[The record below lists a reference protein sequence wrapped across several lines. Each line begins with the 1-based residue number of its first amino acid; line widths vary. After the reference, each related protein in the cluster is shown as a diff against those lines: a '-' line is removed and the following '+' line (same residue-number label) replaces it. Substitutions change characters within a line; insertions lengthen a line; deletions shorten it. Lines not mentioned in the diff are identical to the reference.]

1 MSAPSSYHQRRD
13 RAIAYGQW
21 RPWADP
27 GPARAHV
34 RSMLH
39 QGGTYASIGRAANL
53 PAMTVYLVGGGEAN
67 IRPGTAA
74 ALLAVTIDDVT
85 SARIPAGGT
94 RLRLRSLMAMG
105 HDCTRIAR
113 AAGASVSVIR
123 KTVQGRAAEVTPQ
136 LHERVREV
144 WEAWWDK
151 TPPQRTPGSGKTPR
165 RPAASPGGVTGVPPS
180 AWTKNPSTASATS
193 PSMAGC
199 PPPAPAPHQIL
210 ETPRPDLIRLAAKQK
225 TSHTEEGSTMPFDPV
240 PRQASEYQKGAAFG
254 QATVMRQ
261 IDGGVPLDRIQETQ
275 AAAKAALTEAA
286 RTDGE
291 REFLGGYATVVDERI
306 ATLRQAQRAEA
317 DPELQAR
324 GAEHEPELEAG

>member
-1 MSAPSSYHQRRD
+1 
-13 RAIAYGQW
+13 
-21 RPWADP
+21 
-27 GPARAHV
+27 
-34 RSMLH
+34 
-39 QGGTYASIGRAANL
+39 
-53 PAMTVYLVGGGEAN
+53 
-67 IRPGTAA
+67 
-74 ALLAVTIDDVT
+74 
-85 SARIPAGGT
+85 
-94 RLRLRSLMAMG
+94 MG
-105 HDCTRIAR
+105 HDRTRIAR

-151 TPPQRTPGSGKTPR
+151 TPPQRIPGERENAAKARGVARRRNWCTPLGLDEESVDCIGYQAEHGWL
-165 RPAASPGGVTGVPPS
+165 PATGTG
-180 AWTKNPSTASATS
+180 A
-193 PSMAGC
+193 
-199 PPPAPAPHQIL
+199 APDL

-306 ATLRQAQRAEA
+306 ATLREAQRAEA